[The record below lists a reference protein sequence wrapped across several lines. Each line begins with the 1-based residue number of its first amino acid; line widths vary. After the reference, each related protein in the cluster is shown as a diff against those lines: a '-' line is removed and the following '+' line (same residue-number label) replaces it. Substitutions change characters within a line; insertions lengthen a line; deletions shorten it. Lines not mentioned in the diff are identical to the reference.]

1 MNYEYFYSII
11 VLGISGFISLAIGI
25 KNNNKKILAGFTAL
39 VLIVSFILILLG
51 TKNYDVLTMNFNT
64 FDDYWAL
71 IFIASTLL
79 IIIPSMNDIKG
90 RYDVFYA
97 LILFM
102 TLSMLIAAFTYNLIV
117 LFVSFEGV
125 SVITYVLVAFN
136 RTRRNLEGSLKYFI
150 ISTLGTSFNILGI
163 SFFYLSTKTFDLFS
177 VNKIFFNK
185 ALLLALVFIII
196 GFGFKLAIF
205 PMQQWA
211 IDTYDGAPNS
221 ISAFLSTGG
230 KVLAYM
236 ILLKILYLG
245 FVHDYNYVFYFFAIL
260 GILTM
265 TYGNLSALSQNNLKR
280 IFAYS
285 SVAQAGYMVL
295 VFALI
300 GFSYFPANVIPRST
314 FIRFGIASAM
324 FYAVVY
330 IFMQGGAYIAMNL
343 IKKDKIM
350 IEDLDGLSR
359 KSRLSALS
367 LWIFMLS
374 LTGIPLTGG
383 FLAKYFLFFS
393 LIVGGLWWLAIIA
406 ILNSVISVFYYF
418 RIILNSYVSEAS
430 ESDNEFNLAPSVRYP
445 LYVTALITIALGVSF
460 FIYTY
465 LIGLATI

>member
-25 KNNNKKILAGFTAL
+25 KNNNKKILAGFTSLA
-39 VLIVSFILILLG
+39 LIVSFLLVLAG
-51 TKNYDVLTMNFNT
+51 TKNYNILTMSFNS
-64 FDDYWAL
+64 FDSYWAL

-79 IIIPSMNDIKG
+79 IIVPAMNDIKG

-97 LILFM
+97 LTLFM

-163 SFFYLSTKTFDLFS
+163 SFFYLATKTFDLFS
-177 VNKIFFNK
+177 VGKIFYSEG
-185 ALLLALVFIII
+185 LLLALVFIII

-230 KVLAYM
+230 KILAYM

-245 FVHDYNYVFYFFAIL
+245 FVHDYNYVFYFFSIL

-300 GFSYFPANVIPRST
+300 GFSYFPANVIPKST

-350 IEDLDGLSR
+350 IEDLDGLSK
-359 KSRLSALS
+359 KSRLSAFS

-393 LIVGGLWWLAIIA
+393 LIVGGLWWLAVIA

-418 RIILNSYVSEAS
+418 RIILNSYVSE
-430 ESDNEFNLAPSVRYP
+430 SDNEFNLAPSVKYP
-445 LYVTALITIALGVSF
+445 LFATAAITIALGVLF

-465 LIGLATI
+465 LIGIAAI